1 MDEVEGRYNHKQD
14 KNVKNLIEITNDYN
28 KQDYRANKEQIDKN
42 ETEK

>member
-1 MDEVEGRYNHKQD
+1 
-14 KNVKNLIEITNDYN
+14 VKNLIEITNDYN